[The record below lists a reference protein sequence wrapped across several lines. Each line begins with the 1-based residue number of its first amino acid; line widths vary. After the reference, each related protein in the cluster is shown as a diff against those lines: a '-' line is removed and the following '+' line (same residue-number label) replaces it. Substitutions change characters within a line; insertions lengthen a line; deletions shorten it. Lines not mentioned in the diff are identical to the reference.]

1 MWVVFWAFSQLS
13 VSGCCHW
20 GLSFC
25 REIRHGCDDNAVA
38 LLSGGVAGIIRTQ
51 SEPVHS
57 MADRILYCSAMKQTQ
72 PFRSAAA
79 TVALCAL
86 ALSASLPAVAAEQ
99 AGVSAAVRGDVQLTR
114 LPEVIGRQISS
125 GEPIFL
131 TDRILSGPSSGM
143 QILLLDETIFTIGPG
158 SQLTIDEFVY
168 DPDTGAGRVTATVAR
183 GVFRFVTGKVAA
195 NRPEDMKVKTPFGTI
210 GIRGTIVAGEVTASG
225 ADVVLLGPGVE
236 TNTAERIG
244 RIEVSN
250 EKGSVV
256 VTRPGFGTSIG
267 GTEAPTAPVQ
277 VPPERISALTT
288 SIARPDSAGPADSGG
303 NNNPAPGNQAAPS
316 NQQAGQPAQNSQGN
330 QAGPGNQQAS
340 ASSGAGF
347 SGQAQAAGIVS
358 LSGMQVA
365 QKKVNNQNSAGQQIV
380 QQIHVQDGVSSI
392 SDLNTIHTGKF
403 HFDQTV
409 PLSSGGT
416 YRFIAELDFGA
427 RHAGGGNSRVII
439 NSLHAD
445 IGTAVEMLSAQ
456 SFDELPNGLAN
467 FGADSGGPGTVDC
480 ASGAG
485 ACEITVK
492 ATLSNLGGIVAKQF
506 THEVSISDTVGP
518 IQTDSGA
525 GTATRQPGPAP

>member
-1 MWVVFWAFSQLS
+1 MVGRL
-13 VSGCCHW
+13 
-20 GLSFC
+20 
-25 REIRHGCDDNAVA
+25 
-38 LLSGGVAGIIRTQ
+38 
-51 SEPVHS
+51 
-57 MADRILYCSAMKQTQ
+57 LYCSAMKQTYS
-72 PFRSAAA
+72 FRSAA
-79 TVALCAL
+79 TMVAICAL
-86 ALSASLPAVAAEQ
+86 VWSAPFSATAAEQ

-114 LPEVIGRQISS
+114 LPEVVGRQITS

-168 DPDTGAGRVTATVAR
+168 DPETGAGRVSATVAR

-267 GTEAPTAPVQ
+267 GAEAPTAPVQ
-277 VPPERISALTT
+277 IPPERISALTT
-288 SIARPDSAGPADSGG
+288 SIARPDAAGLADNPG
-303 NNNPAPGNQAAPS
+303 NNGASPASQADRQNQTTSSAENRQTNQAAPVR
-316 NQQAGQPAQNSQGN
+316 QQG
-330 QAGPGNQQAS
+330 S

-347 SGQAQAAGIVS
+347 SGQSQAAGIVG

-365 QKKVNNQNSAGQQIV
+365 QKKVSSQAAAGQQIV

-392 SDLNTIHTGKF
+392 SDLNTIQSGKF

-467 FGADSGGPGTVDC
+467 FGSDSGGPSTVDC

-485 ACEITVK
+485 ACQVTVK
-492 ATLSNLGGIVAKQF
+492 ATLSNLGGIVAKKF

-518 IQTDSGA
+518 IQTDSGS